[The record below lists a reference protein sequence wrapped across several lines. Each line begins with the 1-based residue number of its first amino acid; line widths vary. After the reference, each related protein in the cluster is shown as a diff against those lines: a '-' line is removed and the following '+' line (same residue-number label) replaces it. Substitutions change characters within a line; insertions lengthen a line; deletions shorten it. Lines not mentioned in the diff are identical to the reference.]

1 MSVQVVHIFNHL
13 VWASILL
20 DWALN
25 QCGFNQWFVL
35 WMVAN
40 NTVDNLIEDCTNMK
54 VWYQTSGLNCLKHY
68 KHSFH
73 N

>member
-1 MSVQVVHIFNHL
+1 MSVQVVHIFYHL
-13 VWASILL
+13 VLGSILL

-40 NTVDNLIEDCTNMK
+40 AVDNLTEDCTNIK
-54 VWYQTSGLNCLKHY
+54 VWYQTSGWNCLKHY
-68 KHSFH
+68 EHSFH
-73 N
+73 Y